1 MRPNAHVLAAVLLSI
16 SAFSA
21 SAAELVKADAAK
33 VLEVAKGFGSATL
46 EKDGTGDPKIT
57 GRINGLKYGIY
68 FYSCKSGKCEDIQFA
83 SGFSD
88 VTVSSNKINEWNKG
102 KRFGRA
108 YVNDDNNPRIEMDV
122 LMKNG
127 ISKDTLEDAFST
139 WSVVMTSF
147 QQFVQ

>member
-1 MRPNAHVLAAVLLSI
+1 MRPTARVLAALLLSVG
-16 SAFSA
+16 AFSV
-21 SAAELVKADAAK
+21 SAAELIKADPVK
-33 VLEVAKGFGSATL
+33 ILEVAKGFGSASL

-57 GRINGLKYGIY
+57 GRMNGLKYGIY
-68 FYSCKSGKCEDIQFA
+68 FYTCKNGKCEDIQFA
-83 SGFSD
+83 TGFSD
-88 VTVSSNKINEWNKG
+88 VTVSSNKINEWNKS

-108 YVNDDNNPRIEMDV
+108 YVNDDNNPRVEMDV

-127 ISKDTLEDAFST
+127 INKDTLDDVFST